1 MLTHQPKGS
10 MCMNCKN
17 NKQDCSELPF
27 NTMPVIETW
36 NNIKIV
42 ACKNYDK

>member
-17 NKQDCSELPF
+17 KKNNCSALPF
-27 NTMPVIETW
+27 NKMPVIETW
-36 NNIKIV
+36 QGIKIV
-42 ACKNYDK
+42 ACKFYAN